1 MTNADIK
8 TVITYGTFDI
18 FHTGHLRILERARAL
33 GDRLVVGVSTDQF
46 NAGKGKRSVFSCDER
61 MDIVGSLRCVDTVF
75 PECEWDQKR
84 SDILK
89 YGASVLV
96 MGADWESKF
105 DDLSDVVSI
114 VYLPRTPNISTTDV
128 KKSLRQLEPIDI
140 ENLKNAV
147 DILSG
152 IVKGIA

>member
-1 MTNADIK
+1 MTDSK
-8 TVITYGTFDI
+8 PTTVITYGTFDI
-18 FHTGHLRILERARAL
+18 FHAGHLRILERARDL

-46 NAGKGKRSVFSCDER
+46 NAGKGKRSVFSCEER
-61 MDIVGSLRCVDTVF
+61 MDIVGSLRCVDAVF
-75 PECEWDQKR
+75 PEDVWDQKR
-84 SDILK
+84 SDILRF
-89 YGASVLV
+89 GASVLV

-105 DDLSDVVSI
+105 DELSDIVSV

-128 KKSLRQLEPIDI
+128 KKSLRQLEPADI